1 MGKKL
6 EFGGPIIGQEEK
18 QAVLDVLSQ
27 PVLVHGPKAVEFER
41 KFGEYTGAPN
51 VTSVSS
57 CTAGL
62 HLIYFH
68 LGLKA
73 GDEVIVPAQTH
84 NATAHAVE
92 LCGAKPVFV
101 DAELLTG
108 NIDIDLVERAITP
121 RTKAISL
128 VHYLGMPVDVP
139 KLSAIAAKHG
149 IPVVE
154 DCALAMGTLLNGHHA
169 GTLGDFGAFS
179 FYPVKHMT
187 TAEGGMVT
195 CKNALDVEAIKRK
208 KAFGVDRTVNE
219 RSIPGVY
226 DVTMLGFNYRMS
238 EIHAAIGIVQLTRLN
253 GFLEARR
260 KNYAALSRALAEL
273 PELTLLQHD
282 QLGFQCSWYC
292 LSAILSPQLS
302 AKRADIIDSLKGD
315 GIGTSVYYPHP
326 VPYLK
331 YYREKYGFKGTE
343 FPVAARLSYDSIA
356 LPVGPHLN
364 EDDMATIAEGMKQA
378 LIKVKS

>member
-1 MGKKL
+1 MGKKV
-6 EFGGPIIGQEEK
+6 EFGLPIIGPEEK

-27 PVLVHGPKAVEFER
+27 PVLVHGPKAVEFEQ
-41 KFGEYTGAPN
+41 KFGAYTGAPN

-68 LGLKA
+68 LGLTK

-101 DAELLTG
+101 DAEIQTG
-108 NIDIDLVERAITP
+108 NIDISLVERAITP

-139 KLSAIAAKHG
+139 QLMAIGAKHG
-149 IPVVE
+149 IPVIE
-154 DCALAMGTLLNGHHA
+154 DCALAMGTYLNGKHA

-195 CKNALDVEAIKRK
+195 ATKQSDIDAIKRK

-238 EIHAAIGIVQLTRLN
+238 EIHAALGVVQLTRLN
-253 GFLEARR
+253 GFLEARK
-260 KNYAALSRALAEL
+260 KNYAALARGLSQI
-273 PELTLLQHD
+273 PEVTLLQTERP
-282 QLGFQCSWYC
+282 GAQCSWYC
-292 LSAILSPQLS
+292 LSAVLSPKLS
-302 AKRADIIDSLKGD
+302 AKRADIIDSLKGA

-331 YYREKYGFKGTE
+331 YYKEKYGFKGTE
-343 FPVAARLSYDSIA
+343 FPNAARLSYDSIA
-356 LPVGPHLN
+356 FPVGPHLN
-364 EDDMATIAEGMKQA
+364 ESDMATIVEGLKSA
-378 LIKVKS
+378 LTKVK